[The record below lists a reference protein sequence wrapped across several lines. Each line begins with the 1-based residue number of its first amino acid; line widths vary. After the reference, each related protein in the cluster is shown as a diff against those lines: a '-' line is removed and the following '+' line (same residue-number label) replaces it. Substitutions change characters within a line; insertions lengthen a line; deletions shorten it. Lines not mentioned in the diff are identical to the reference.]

1 MTTTITNIATAKG
14 TAPAPDIATDKTNA
28 SVPVAATICPIVSGP
43 TEPYDSLSSV
53 TATIPIFVTAT
64 ATAITAAVVLD
75 TVTCFTTVTGLT
87 RVIAINTVT
96 VTNTVIMTTVI
107 NSVVGTVDWTAEAA
121 VRTTLQTSTVQFLS
135 MLCTLSLPS
144 SLTSVTP

>member
-1 MTTTITNIATAKG
+1 MNTTITNIATAKG

-28 SVPVAATICPIVSGP
+28 SVPMALHSHMIVYLLLLPLSP
-43 TEPYDSLSSV
+43 SLLQPLPLPLQLLLCLTLSLVSQ
-53 TATIPIFVTAT
+53 
-64 ATAITAAVVLD
+64 LSQ
-75 TVTCFTTVTGLT
+75 GLPMSF
-87 RVIAINTVT
+87 AINTVT

-135 MLCTLSLPS
+135 MPCTLSLPS